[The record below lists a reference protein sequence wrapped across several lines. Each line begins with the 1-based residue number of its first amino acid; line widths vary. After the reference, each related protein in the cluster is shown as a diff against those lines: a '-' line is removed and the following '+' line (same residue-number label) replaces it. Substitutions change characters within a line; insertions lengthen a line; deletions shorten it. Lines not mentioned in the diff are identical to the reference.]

1 MAYFDYRIDT
11 HLFRPTTIT
20 TNIDYKDQTC
30 QTVLQYVGQNIHD
43 NFFNL
48 AKSATD
54 NTERIIIIES
64 KNQSA
69 LSSNEGYLTYSG
81 KEERDGFLYGG
92 TPLVMEGTTIV
103 GTDSSFSYVLN
114 SSASKAFRLAVGE
127 GIHYTESG
135 EVDLNTSEFRE
146 FIFGEAGGGPY
157 ISAASLVTYLNSK
170 LKYEEKGGT
179 NNFYITGSSN
189 PVSQTSTWWNE
200 RFGALATSPKSFYI
214 MLDESTTG
222 YKVTLGTN
230 ISQTWSAL
238 TTAISGAVSAATQL
252 SLTVSNT
259 GTAIRFTGN
268 ADRLNGGIFHF
279 KLVKDPD
286 DTGDSILEWL
296 GILTSPETSMESYD
310 FSTIINFVAREDTVP
325 VDDTWYIDVEGQQ
338 SYSNIAILDKDSSD
352 LINGILTGFGVAG
365 VSSTIPLVVYHTRNP
380 LVSYN
385 TRLNYGGEL
394 FVNKLIA
401 QDISFSSSSAFDNST
416 FSGVSTFSG
425 NIVGQA
431 AISATGN
438 INTDATFN
446 GVNSII
452 SATSTTSALVVTG
465 DATIGD
471 SQADTLTINSTSTI
485 NGNVSILNSKNL
497 TVGAV
502 SIVGAS
508 GAISATSVSTTS
520 LSASTAN
527 ITSASIGTLTSALS
541 IGSTLS
547 TTGNVTVGG
556 SLDITGI
563 TSSNGVFYKGTTNP
577 ADTTRLNYNG
587 DLWATKFS
595 FTDTTA
601 GSGTG
606 LIVSGNTIIRL
617 SSDIRMKEN
626 ILPLDY
632 DINTLKKL
640 NPVSFTWKKVF
651 LGNKEDF
658 GKRSIGFIAQELRE
672 VVPEAVFGKEDQYT
686 YLGVNY
692 DYIVPVLVKAVQQLS
707 EKVEQLTKRVEI
719 LESK

>member
-20 TNIDYKDQTC
+20 TNITYNGQTC
-30 QTVLQYVGQNIHD
+30 QTVAQYVGQNIHD

-54 NTERIIIIES
+54 NTTRIVVLEG
-64 KNQSA
+64 KEQSA
-69 LSSNEGYLTYSG
+69 LSSNEGYLSYSG
-81 KEERDGFLYGG
+81 KEERDGYLYGG
-92 TPLVMEGTTIV
+92 TPLVLSGTTVV

-114 SSASKAFRLAVGE
+114 SSASKAFRVAVGD

-135 EVDLNTSEFRE
+135 EVDLNTSIFRE
-146 FIFGEAGGGPY
+146 FIFGEVAGGPY
-157 ISAASLVTYLNSK
+157 TSASLLTTYLNSK
-170 LKYEEKGGT
+170 LKYETKGGT
-179 NNFYITGSSN
+179 NNFYLTGSSN
-189 PVSQTSTWWNE
+189 PVSQTSDWWNA

-214 MLDESTTG
+214 MLDESGTG
-222 YKVTLGTN
+222 QKVTLGTN

-252 SLTVSNT
+252 ALTVSNT

-268 ADRLNGGIFHF
+268 TDRLNGGVFHF
-279 KLVKDPD
+279 KLVKDPE

-296 GILTSPETSMESYD
+296 GIITNPDTSKEAYD
-310 FSTIINFVAREDTVP
+310 FSSVIQFTPREDTAP
-325 VDDTWYIDVEGQQ
+325 VDDTWYIDITGQQ
-338 SYSNIAILDKDSSD
+338 SYSNIALLDKDSSD
-352 LINGILTGFGVAG
+352 LVNGILSGFGISGA
-365 VSSTIPLVVYHTRNP
+365 SSTIPLIVYHTRNP

-401 QDISFSSSSAFDNST
+401 QDISFSSSSAFDSST

-431 AISATGN
+431 IISATGN
-438 INTDATFN
+438 INTDSTFN
-446 GVNSII
+446 GVNSVI
-452 SATSTTSALVVTG
+452 SGTSTTGVLSVTG

-471 SQADTLTINSTSTI
+471 SSSDTLIINSTSTI

-502 SIVGAS
+502 SVTGAS
-508 GAISATSVSTTS
+508 GAISATSISSTS

-556 SLDITGI
+556 YLNITGI
-563 TSSNGVFYKGTTNP
+563 SSANGVFYKGTTNP
-577 ADTTRLNYNG
+577 ADTTRVNYNG

-595 FTDTTA
+595 FTDTAT
-601 GSGTG
+601 GTGTG
-606 LIVSGNTIIRL
+606 LVVSGNTIIRT

-626 ILPLDY
+626 ILPIDY
-632 DINTLKKL
+632 DITTINKLK
-640 NPVSFTWKKVF
+640 PVSFTWKDVF
-651 LGNKEDF
+651 LANKEEI

-692 DYIVPVLVKAVQQLS
+692 DYLVPVLVKAVQQLS
-707 EKVEQLTKRVEI
+707 SQVEQLTKRVEI